1 MRFIYNLGFLII
13 LIGLPSCEKSEFRQD
28 LTGTWE
34 IFRSGGGIAGQGASY
49 DFNLMRLD
57 QKNRYQFTR
66 NDTLIEK
73 GTFMVVT
80 YEQELSIPN
89 AHYEIEFEPKYKLGN
104 GVNQITSGSK
114 IVQMISNDTIGLT
127 DGFLDGFIYYFERL
141 NE

>member
-1 MRFIYNLGFLII
+1 MKRLTLIVLVPVLFL
-13 LIGLPSCEKSEFRQD
+13 LTTCEKSEFRQD
-28 LTGTWE
+28 LTGTWK
-34 IFRSGGGIAGQGASY
+34 IFGSGGGISGQGASY
-49 DFNLMRLD
+49 DFDLMRLD

-66 NDTLIEK
+66 NNTLIEK
-73 GTFMVVT
+73 GTFMVVN

-89 AHYEIEFEPKYKLGN
+89 AHYTIEFVAKYKLGN

>member
-1 MRFIYNLGFLII
+1 MKRLTLIVMVTVLFLMTT
-13 LIGLPSCEKSEFRQD
+13 CEKSGFRQD

-34 IFRSGGGIAGQGASY
+34 IFGSGGGISGQGASY
-49 DFNLMRLD
+49 NFDLMRLD

-73 GTFMVVT
+73 GTYMAVN
-80 YEQELSIPN
+80 YEGELSIPN

-104 GVNQITSGSK
+104 GVTQITSESK
-114 IVQMISNDTIGLT
+114 ILQMISNDTIGLT

-141 NE
+141 KE